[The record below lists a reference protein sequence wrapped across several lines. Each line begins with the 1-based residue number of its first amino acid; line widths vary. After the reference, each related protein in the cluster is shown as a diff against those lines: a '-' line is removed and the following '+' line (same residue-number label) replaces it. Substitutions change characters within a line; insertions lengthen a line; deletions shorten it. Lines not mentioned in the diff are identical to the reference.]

1 MENNPIYNPLVNPS
15 EVYEDFCFWDAIRL
29 LKRQSGRTLIY
40 ARSKTYLSGWSR
52 AMVKSVVL
60 WEKPVLAFP
69 CGVAQ
74 FAIPEGLPP
83 SFGSTWYGLPILAKG
98 DCSITVRIDL
108 DTQISFKEFASS

>member
-15 EVYEDFCFWDAIRL
+15 EVYEDFQFWDAIRL
-29 LKRQSGRTLIY
+29 LKRASGRNLIY

-52 AMVKSVVL
+52 AMVRSVVL

-83 SFGSTWYGLPILAKG
+83 SCGSTWYGFPILAKG

-108 DTQISFKEFASS
+108 DTQISFKEFAS